1 MTRQTTLGCKEFL
14 EKRQLCQCAHQSSCW
29 SKTTISPS
37 IFSSV
42 SDQTKLIDIFD
53 NIDIVHNVDIVDD
66 AYRVEIVEN
75 IDNVGSWQRIF
86 KDFK

>member
-1 MTRQTTLGCKEFL
+1 MSMRL
-14 EKRQLCQCAHQSSCW
+14 SCW

-53 NIDIVHNVDIVDD
+53 NIDIVHNVDILDYV
-66 AYRVEIVEN
+66 YRAEIVEN
-75 IDNVGSWQRIF
+75 IDNVGRWQGIF

>member
-1 MTRQTTLGCKEFL
+1 MRL
-14 EKRQLCQCAHQSSCW
+14 SCW

-42 SDQTKLIDIFD
+42 SDQTKPIDIFD
-53 NIDIVHNVDIVDD
+53 NIDIVHNVDILDYV
-66 AYRVEIVEN
+66 YRAEIVEN
-75 IDNVGSWQRIF
+75 IDNVGRWQRIF

>member
-1 MTRQTTLGCKEFL
+1 MTRQTTLGCEDFFL
-14 EKRQLCQCAHQSSCW
+14 KKRQMCQCAHLCW

-42 SDQTKLIDIFD
+42 SDQTKLIDIFN
-53 NIDIVHNVDIVDD
+53 NIDIVHNVDDV
-66 AYRVEIVEN
+66 YRADIVEN
-75 IDNVGSWQRIF
+75 IDDVGHWQRIS